1 MTSRRPGG
9 PEASVVVLTLNA
21 GPGFA
26 ATLDAVF
33 AQKTDSGFEVIVLD
47 SGSTDGTRELA
58 RARGAAVHDV
68 PGSTFDHGATRDLGL
83 SLAAGEYVALLLQD
97 AVPLDDRWL
106 AAMIEDME
114 GDPLVAGVYG
124 RQVPRLGSS
133 PLARVLVTNAPTA
146 GHARREQYAGSAERY
161 RKLPPAQRHALALFD
176 NVSSCLRRSV
186 WEEIPFGRTGFGEDL
201 RWGER
206 AIARGHKL
214 VYEPH
219 CAVVHSH
226 ERGPLYDLRRHY
238 AEGRLLVDLFGLAP
252 VPTPARLL
260 LSTLLAS
267 AHLCRRLL
275 LDEKAGWRSPLLAV
289 RHAFPSQMGLYLAT
303 RRHTL
308 PARLDR
314 FLSKGV

>member
-1 MTSRRPGG
+1 MSG
-9 PEASVVVLTLNA
+9 PKASVVVLTLNA

-26 ATLDAVF
+26 ETLDGVF
-33 AQKTDSGFEVIVLD
+33 AQKVGSDFEVIVLD

-58 RARGAAVHDV
+58 RARGAAVHGV
-68 PGSTFDHGATRDLGL
+68 PASDFDHGATRDRGL
-83 SLAAGEYVALLLQD
+83 SLAAGQYVALLVQD

-106 AAMIEDME
+106 AAMIEDLE
-114 GDPLVAGVYG
+114 DDPLVAGVYG
-124 RQVPRLGSS
+124 RQVPRPDGG

-146 GHARREQYAGSAERY
+146 GHERREQYAGGPVRY
-161 RKLPPAQRHALALFD
+161 RTLPPAERRALALFD

-214 VYEPH
+214 VYEPRS
-219 CAVVHSH
+219 AVVHSH

-238 AEGRLLVDLFGLAP
+238 AEGLLLLALFGLAP
-252 VPTPARLL
+252 VPNLARLL
-260 LSTLLAS
+260 RNTLLAL

-289 RHAFPSQMGLYLAT
+289 RHAVPSQLGLYLSAK
-303 RRHTL
+303 RRKL
-308 PARLDR
+308 PARLDA
-314 FLSKGV
+314 FLNRGV

>member
-1 MTSRRPGG
+1 LSG
-9 PEASVVVLTLNA
+9 PKASVVVLTLNA
-21 GPGFA
+21 GPDFA
-26 ATLDAVF
+26 ATLGGVF
-33 AQKTDSGFEVIVLD
+33 AQKTDADFEVVVLD

-83 SLAAGEYVALLLQD
+83 SLAGGEYVALLVQD

-106 AAMIEDME
+106 ATMIEAFE

-124 RQVPRLGSS
+124 RQIPRPGSS

-146 GHARREQYAGSAERY
+146 GHERREQHAGDPDRY
-161 RKLPPAQRHALALFD
+161 RALPPARRRELALFD
-176 NVSSCLRRSV
+176 NVSSCLRRAV

-206 AIARGHKL
+206 VIGAGYKL
-214 VYEPH
+214 VYEPRS
-219 CAVVHSH
+219 AVVHSH

-238 AEGRLLVDLFGLAP
+238 AEGLLLLDLFGLAP
-252 VPTPARLL
+252 VPTLASLL
-260 LSTLLAS
+260 LNSLLAS

-275 LDEKAGWRSPLLAV
+275 LDEGAGWRSPLLAV
-289 RHAFPSQMGLYLAT
+289 RHAAASQLGLYLAT
-303 RRHTL
+303 KRHRL
-308 PARLDR
+308 PARLDA
-314 FLSKGV
+314 FLSRGV

>member
-1 MTSRRPGG
+1 MTSPRPGG

-21 GPGFA
+21 GPDFA

-33 AQKTDSGFEVIVLD
+33 AQKTAFDFEVIVLD

-58 RARGAAVHDV
+58 RARGAIVHDV

-83 SLAAGEYVALLLQD
+83 SLAAGEYVALLVQD

-106 AAMIEDME
+106 AAMIENME

-124 RQVPRLGSS
+124 RQLARPGSS

-146 GHARREQYAGSAERY
+146 GHERREQYAGGPGRY
-161 RKLPPAQRHALALFD
+161 RKLPPAQRRALALFD
-176 NVSSCLRRSV
+176 NVSSCVRRSV
-186 WEEIPFGRTGFGEDL
+186 WEEVPFGRTGFGEDL

-206 AIARGHKL
+206 AVARSHKL
-214 VYEPH
+214 VYEPRS
-219 CAVVHSH
+219 AVVHSH

-252 VPTPARLL
+252 VPNLARLL
-260 LSTLLAS
+260 RNTLLAS

-275 LDEKAGWRSPLLAV
+275 LDEKTGWRSPLLAV
-289 RHAFPSQMGLYLAT
+289 RHAVPSQMGLYLAT